1 MSRLEG
7 KVLVAQGGGPTA
19 VINQSVVGVTL
30 EARKFPQV
38 KAVYGAIHGV
48 QGIVKEDFLD
58 LTRETT
64 HNLEQVAETPSSA
77 LLSTRDKPDDAYC
90 ARIFK
95 VMQKHDIR
103 YFFYVGGNDSS
114 DTVRIVNQHAEE
126 AGYEFRAIH
135 IPKTIDNDLL
145 LNDHCPG
152 FGSAARFVT
161 QAFIGLNLDNR
172 ALSGVLIGV
181 VMGRHAGFLTASS
194 SLARK
199 YLDEGPHLVYL
210 PERPFSTHRFIADV
224 DRIYT
229 KHGLCTVAVSEGIQD
244 DKGTP
249 IALTLSDSAERDAH
263 GNVQLSGSGALGDL
277 LADQIK
283 SKLKI
288 KRVRSDTFGYLQR
301 SFLGVVSDRDAH
313 EAREV
318 GEIAVQY
325 AMWDNVDG
333 SVVLRRPVLNYSVS
347 YDLVPLESVAGKTR
361 VMPDE
366 FINAEG
372 DGVTTAFDNYCRPL
386 VGSSVPEPHRLR
398 APRVPALPD

>member
-210 PERPFSTHRFIADV
+210 PERPFSTDRFIADV
-224 DRIYT
+224 DRIYA

-288 KRVRSDTFGYLQR
+288 KRVRADTFGYLQR

-386 VGSSVPEPHRLR
+386 IGSSVPEPHRLR